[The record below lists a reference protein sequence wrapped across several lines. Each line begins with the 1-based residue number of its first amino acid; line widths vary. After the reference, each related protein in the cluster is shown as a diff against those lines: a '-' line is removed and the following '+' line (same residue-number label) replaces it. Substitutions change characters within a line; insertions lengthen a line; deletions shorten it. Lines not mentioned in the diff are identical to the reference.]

1 MCSISL
7 CCASIETWCLT
18 NSRCKTYSTNLD
30 SFQFVS
36 DVKKKKCVVLFR
48 SSWHQDSLADVVVP
62 SDAFS
67 PPRGEGIIHLLPT
80 VPSLACPDEPCLNG
94 GMCHPL
100 FMPSGATAFFCNCP
114 LHYTGRLCEKGTI
127 SIFKILYFPECQ
139 PLSYHLQPMVCFVD
153 WSLDLKRVQMNAG
166 VCWTISFA
174 VHS

>member
-1 MCSISL
+1 M
-7 CCASIETWCLT
+7 
-18 NSRCKTYSTNLD
+18 
-30 SFQFVS
+30 
-36 DVKKKKCVVLFR
+36 LFR

-127 SIFKILYFPECQ
+127 PIFKILCFPECQ

-153 WSLDLKRVQMNAG
+153 WSLDLKRVQMNVG